1 MSWKRLVFF
10 SRNRSDQSQ
19 VRNRYLPRLEGFEDR
34 VLLSGDVLTW
44 HNDNARTGLYDSES
58 QLNPGNVNMNT
69 FGKLFVL
76 PADGKVDAAPLYKA
90 NVTISGQ
97 GTHNVA
103 FVATEH
109 DTVYAYDADNG
120 QLLWQSSMLAAGE
133 VPSDNRGCGQVTP
146 QIGITATPVID
157 PNTNI
162 MYLIAMSKQGTT
174 YFQRLHALDITTGQD
189 VVPPTTIDSSIRV
202 PGMGPGG
209 DGTYVSF
216 NPAQYKERDALLLV
230 NGQIYTFWAS
240 HCDIRPYTAWVMTFS
255 ATDLSLTSVLNINPN
270 GYPNSRFLGDG
281 SGSAFWNSG
290 AGPAADDAGN
300 VYNISGNGPFDE
312 NLDANGFPVTQDYGD
327 SYVKFSVSDTGGL
340 AVADYWTAFN
350 QQALADADLD
360 LGSSGILLLPDLTD
374 AAGQVRHLAIGSGKD
389 GNLYLVDRDNMG
401 HFVAGSNSSIYQE
414 VAGAIGAEF
423 SAPAYFNGMV
433 YFGGVNDVLKAFQF
447 TDAQLSA
454 SPVSQ
459 SSNLFGYPGA
469 TPSVSSNGTDSG
481 IVWAVESVEGMLAV
495 LHAYD
500 ANNLAT
506 ELYNSNQAGNR
517 DHFGQ
522 GNKFITPVIANG
534 EVFVGTT
541 NGVGVFG
548 LLPGGQAPARND
560 RGFTPSHS
568 NVSDGAVALQQGYS
582 IDRGGPVTFAAET
595 GRLGSSSTARDNDQV
610 GSPRFQVLLESTQEG
625 SGTPGRTRYVAFN
638 ASSSTA
644 TAGSHGRRWL
654 RGIAPAVDS
663 TGFGTGVQEIVM
675 GGRLG
680 EQS

>member
-1 MSWKRLVFF
+1 MSWNRILF
-10 SRNRSDQSQ
+10 SRRNRSNRRPQGD
-19 VRNRYLPRLEGFEDR
+19 NRYLPRLETFEDR
-34 VLLSGDVLTW
+34 LLLSADVLTW
-44 HNDNARTGLYDSES
+44 HNDNARTGLYDSET
-58 QLNPGNVNMNT
+58 QLNLGNINVNT

-90 NVTISGQ
+90 NVTIPGQ

-120 QLLWQSSMLAAGE
+120 QLLWQSSMLGAGE
-133 VPSDNRGCGQVTP
+133 VPSDSRGCDQITP
-146 QIGITATPVID
+146 EIGITATPVID
-157 PNTNI
+157 PNTNV
-162 MYLIAMSKQGTT
+162 MYLIAMSKQGST

-189 VVPPTTIDSSIRV
+189 TVPPTTIDSSIHV

-209 DGTYVSF
+209 DGTNVSF

-240 HCDIRPYTAWVMTFS
+240 HCDISPYTAWVMTFS

-270 GYPNSRFLGDG
+270 GYPNSTFLGDG

-312 NLDANGFPVTQDYGD
+312 NLDTSGFPVTRDYGD
-327 SYVKFSVSDTGGL
+327 SYIKFSLNGSSGL
-340 AVADYWTAFN
+340 AVADYWTPSD
-350 QQALADADLD
+350 QQALADADQD
-360 LGSSGILLLPDLTD
+360 LGSSGILLLPDMTD

-389 GNLYLVDRDNMG
+389 GNLYLVDRDNLG
-401 HFVAGSNSSIYQE
+401 HFVSGGNSTIYQE
-414 VAGAIGAEF
+414 VRGAISGEF

-433 YFGGVNDVLKAFQF
+433 YFGGMGDFLKAFQF
-447 TDAQLSA
+447 TDALLGA
-454 SPVSQ
+454 SPASQ
-459 SSNLFGYPGA
+459 SSNRFGYPGA

-481 IVWAVESVEGMLAV
+481 IVWAAESAEGTLAV

-500 ANNLAT
+500 ANNLGN
-506 ELYNSNQAGNR
+506 ELYNSNQAGAR
-517 DHFGQ
+517 DHFGL

-548 LLPGGQAPARND
+548 LLGGGRATAPNRGSFTTQAA
-560 RGFTPSHS
+560 F
-568 NVSDGAVALQQGYS
+568 LQGLP
-582 IDRGGPVTFAAET
+582 IDRGEPVNFAADPAAS
-595 GRLGSSSTARDNDQV
+595 GSNAQA
-610 GSPRFQVLLESTQEG
+610 GHQASPVLFEG
-625 SGTPGRTRYVAFN
+625 T
-638 ASSSTA
+638 
-644 TAGSHGRRWL
+644 TAGAGTHGYTSDVASDTSSFTVTAGHSSRRWL
-654 RGIAPAVDS
+654 REVIAATDS
-663 TGFGTGVQEIVM
+663 AGFGNIGVEEIQDTACLACSLW
-675 GGRLG
+675 GQLP
-680 EQS
+680 E

>member
-1 MSWKRLVFF
+1 MSWNWIVFF
-10 SRNRSDQSQ
+10 GHNRSDRRSQ
-19 VRNRYLPRLEGFEDR
+19 GRNRYLPRLEAFEDR

-58 QLNPGNVNMNT
+58 QLNPGNVNVNT
-69 FGKLFVL
+69 FGMRFIL

-90 NVTISGQ
+90 NVTIAGL

-120 QLLWQSSMLAAGE
+120 QLLWQTSMLAAGE
-133 VPSDNRGCGQVTP
+133 VPSDNRGCNQVTP
-146 QIGITATPVID
+146 EIGITATPVID
-157 PNTNI
+157 PNTNT
-162 MYLIAMSKQGTT
+162 MYLIAMSKRGTT

-189 VVPPTTIDSSIRV
+189 VVPPTTIDSSIRF

-240 HCDIRPYTAWVMTFS
+240 HCDFRPYTSWVMTFS

-270 GYPNSRFLGDG
+270 GYPNSRFLDDG

-290 AGPAADDAGN
+290 AGPAADAAGN

-312 NLDANGFPVTQDYGD
+312 NLDPNGFPVTQDYGD
-327 SYVKFSVSDTGGL
+327 SYVKFSFTAASGL

-360 LGSSGILLLPDLTD
+360 LGSSGVLLLPDLTD
-374 AAGQVRHLAIGSGKD
+374 ASGQVRHLAIGSGKD
-389 GNLYLVDRDNMG
+389 GNLYVVDRDNMG
-401 HFVAGSNSSIYQE
+401 HFVPGSNSTLYQE
-414 VAGAIGAEF
+414 VHGAIGQEF
-423 SAPAYFNGMV
+423 SAPAYFNDMV
-433 YFGGVNDVLKAFQF
+433 YFGGVGDILKAFQL

-454 SPVSQ
+454 SPASH
-459 SSNLFGYPGA
+459 SSNAFGYPGA
-469 TPSVSSNGTDSG
+469 TPSVSSNGTDSA
-481 IVWAVESVEGMLAV
+481 IVWAVESVEGTLAV

-548 LLPGGQAPARND
+548 LLGGGQAAARNGS
-560 RGFTPSHS
+560 GFAHSHTY
-568 NVSDGAVALQQGYS
+568 VLQGAQVAFLQGS
-582 IDRGGPVTFAAET
+582 IARGGPVTFAVGT
-595 GRLGSSSTARDNDQV
+595 GRLSSSATSRDNDQA
-610 GSPRFQVLLESTQEG
+610 GSQTFQVLLEGTQEG
-625 SGTPGRTRYVAFN
+625 SGAPGRISYVASN
-638 ASSSTA
+638 ASSFTVA
-644 TAGSHGRRWL
+644 AGLPSR
-654 RGIAPAVDS
+654 RGIRGASAALS
-663 TGFGTGVQEIVM
+663 ARFGIGVEEILM
-675 GGRLG
+675 RRSSGQ
-680 EQS
+680 QS